1 MEIWYSKDLG
11 DAIYGEDKTLHEVL
25 SPYFQQLFLQAG
37 KPPEMAV
44 FTRLESEG
52 RMHCGLV
59 VYFSPA
65 AQQAAKVVGGAPCTK
80 PARPGLDLFAGDPSC
95 WTVLFPESGGVK

>member
-1 MEIWYSKDLG
+1 MDTWYSKELG
-11 DAIYGEDKTLHEVL
+11 DAIYGEDKALHETM

-44 FTRLESEG
+44 FTRLESED

-65 AQQAAKVVGGAPCTK
+65 AHEVANRFGGTPCEK
-80 PARPGLDLFAGDPSC
+80 PVRAGLDLFVGDPTC
-95 WTVLFPESGGVK
+95 WPALFPEAGE